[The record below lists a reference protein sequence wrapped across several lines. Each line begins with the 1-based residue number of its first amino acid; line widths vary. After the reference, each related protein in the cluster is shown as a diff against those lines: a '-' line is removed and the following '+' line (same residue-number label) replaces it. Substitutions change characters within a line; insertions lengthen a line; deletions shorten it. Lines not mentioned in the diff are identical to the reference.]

1 MLYGIIG
8 TGGEARCFDI
18 PHSGHEDSGQI
29 QLAQHDDT

>member
-18 PHSGHEDSGQI
+18 PIRGMK
-29 QLAQHDDT
+29 AKVKYN